1 MKRFNRVIGVGLSL
15 VMISVL
21 AVGLSPVSS
30 KAADAKTLKI
40 GLISALSGA
49 GAVWGRGILHGAE
62 LATEELNAR
71 GGLNIGGDKYKVE
84 LVVYDDK
91 YTGAGGAAAVHKAV
105 FSDKVKMII
114 GSISSA
120 SVLTMQETTEPNK
133 ILLLCNSWARKVI
146 SPEKPYTF
154 RFLMTS
160 TQAAPYV
167 AHAVKDLYP
176 NAKKVVTLAAN
187 DASGWSIGEDYA
199 KAYEALGMEVIKEFP
214 ERKTKDYYPILTR
227 IKAKKPDIIQECAL
241 GVGAAALLTKQAKEL
256 GIKAPVVGGAFI
268 DPKIFVKSAGGAD
281 FAEGYIYPIVF
292 NRNSKAPAMVNFIK
306 QFRAKYGDKEP
317 ITTPDPSFYDAA
329 NLLFTALEK
338 AGTVDDTAKIKAAIE
353 SIQNF
358 ESLFGEMKWTGME
371 TYGINHQVLQ
381 PLSIGQIQ
389 KGEEVIIVEKPKR

>member
-1 MKRFNRVIGVGLSL
+1 MKRFNRIIGIGLSL

-30 KAADAKTLKI
+30 QAADTKTLKI
-40 GLISALSGA
+40 GLITALSGA

-62 LATEELNAR
+62 MATEELNAR

-133 ILLLCNSWARKVI
+133 ILLFSNSWARKVV
-146 SPEKPYTF
+146 SPKKPYTF
-154 RFLMTS
+154 RMFMTS

-167 AHAVKDLYP
+167 ARTVKDMYP

-187 DASGWSIGEDYA
+187 DASGWSIGGDYA
-199 KAYEALGMEVIKEFP
+199 KAYEDLGMEVIKEFP

-227 IKAKKPDIIQECAL
+227 IKAKKPDVIQECAL

-256 GIKAPVVGGAFI
+256 GIKAPVVGGAWI
-268 DPKIFVKSAGGAD
+268 DPKTFVKSAGGVAN
-281 FAEGYIYPIVF
+281 AEGYIYPIVF
-292 NRNSKAPAMVNFIK
+292 DRSSKAPAVVEFIK
-306 QFRAKYGDKEP
+306 KFRAKYGDKES
-317 ITTPDPSFYDAA
+317 ITTVDPSFYDATRMVFA
-329 NLLFTALEK
+329 GLEK
-338 AGTVDDTAKIKAAIE
+338 AGTVDDTAKIKAAME
-353 SIQNF
+353 GIQEF
-358 ESLFGEMKWTGME
+358 EGIFGKMKWTGME
-371 TYGINHQVLQ
+371 TYGINHQILQ
-381 PLSIGQIQ
+381 PLIIAQIQ
-389 KGEEVIIVEKPKR
+389 NGKEVIIVEKPKR